1 MSGLGD
7 NSMEPLSSENRKR
20 KLSTCDTPGLGC
32 ERKRREQESKYIEE
46 LAELISANLS
56 DIDSFNV
63 KPDKCAILKETV
75 RQIRQIK
82 EQGKASSNDDD
93 VQKSDVSSTGQGV
106 IDKDHL
112 GPLLL
117 QALDGFLFVVN
128 REGSIVF
135 VSDNVTQ
142 YLQYKQEELINT
154 SVYNILHEEDRED
167 FHKNLPRTNING
179 VSWGNEA
186 TRQKSHTFTCRMLV
200 KFGHA
205 HGPMEDGPGGPRY
218 ETMQCFALTQ
228 PKAMIEEG
236 EDLQSCMICVARR
249 VTAVERTESFNTR
262 HEMSGKLIQIDQ
274 SSLRASMRPGWED
287 LLRRCIQ
294 MFLQHSDGQPWSH
307 KRHYHEAFL
316 QGHAETPLYR
326 FSLSDGTPVTAQT
339 KSKLYRHP
347 MSNEPQ
353 GFISTHLLQRE
364 PNGYRPA
371 PGGNIMPNNMRQQG
385 MGSANMNP
393 QMSVNAGGGMVM
405 GGMGGMNRGF
415 GMSEQSHMGHM
426 GPMGGGSVYGG
437 NGGGGSGG
445 GGLGSR
451 MMQMNQMNQMNQVG
465 HMNQMSQMGPM
476 NHPGPGMQQHPQQ
489 QQPPFQSAGGF
500 GLSGMNSPSGS
511 PRMGGPHQQGL
522 LMSPRNRGSPKMGA
536 NQFSPGG
543 MHSPMSGL
551 GGGGAAGGNTCS
563 FSSSSLNAL
572 QAISEGVGSSLPST
586 LTSPSAAHKPDSSPS
601 IHSSSQP
608 SHQAKPGQDGSK
620 SPAGGLGPGPGDH
633 HLPVHHHHHQHPQA
647 ESSAERP
654 DSQAAIAAKECGEA
668 SGDAGTAGADPPRRL
683 PDSKGHK
690 KLLQLL
696 TSPTEELGIS
706 GSGPTGPAGPPP
718 PSSSGAPVGLDS
730 KEATGGMTSPSST
743 GVSSSSSASGGVGLV
758 AGPGGASASAHYTG
772 SLQEKHKILHKLLQN
787 GNTPD
792 EVAKITAEAT
802 GKVTLGGQEGGEGA
816 GGSSAAGS
824 GPGLIADPK
833 QEQHSPK
840 KEKTHAL
847 LHYLLNKDD
856 SKEQADVKPKV
867 EDLEGKGLPGAG
879 GGPAAEHAESKIK
892 SEPPDDL
899 HNLESILGDLRGSSS
914 DFYPDQTGGAGANN
928 AGNKPQGCL
937 DDGLQGSPVMG
948 PGPRGPFQRT
958 MSMDG
963 KPLGGPG
970 GAVRRPML
978 IKQENMMGS
987 PDSFPGN
994 MGPMNRGG
1002 GPQRSPMG
1010 GSGDW
1015 KPRSSTS
1022 PVSSA
1027 GHPSMMRPGM
1037 EYNNG
1042 KSMMSGPT
1050 VSRSNSVPGNR
1061 SMLQQQ
1067 LMEMGGSSD
1076 MGMGMSPF
1084 SQQGQPSQSP
1094 SWHEPMMNMEGNR
1107 RQFSNPLDDLLIP
1120 PTTSEGQSDE
1130 RALLDQLDSLL
1141 NNTDGIALEEI
1152 DRALGIPDLVSQT
1165 QGAEQQLEHFGGQ
1178 DPSMLLDQKPLYGA
1192 GYPGP
1197 PAMPMQSGYG
1207 GNPMQGQ
1214 GQQAGFGPM
1223 LSPMGQGGSFPGMG
1237 GMGGMGHP
1245 RANMMRPRMMNANK
1259 PMRLQLQQRLQGQQ
1273 FMNQTRQG
1281 MAMKMENPGG
1291 NPGMRPGMQPG
1302 MGGQQGF
1309 LNAQMMVQRNRDVVN
1324 LHMRRQRMM
1333 MLMQQQQQQQAAAA
1347 AAAAAGGFSPPPNV
1361 TAPGGMDSPMG
1372 GPNMGQPGPQQFG
1385 YGGSYGMTQQ
1395 GDPSFGPSGG
1405 SPPNAMMPGRMGPQ
1419 NPMMQQHSQGGPMYP
1434 GADMKGWTQGSMGR
1448 NSSYPQQQFGPQAPL
1463 GQQQFGQQGNPG
1475 QYGGMMMNGGMPASG
1490 GGGHMGQ
1497 MGMNPMVMGRMPM
1510 GPDQKYC

>member
-1 MSGLGD
+1 MSGLGE

-20 KLSTCDTPGLGC
+20 KISTCETPGLGC
-32 ERKRREQESKYIEE
+32 DRKRREQESKYIEE
-46 LAELISANLS
+46 LAELISANLG

-128 REGSIVF
+128 REGSVVF

-154 SVYNILHEEDRED
+154 SVYNILHEDDREE
-167 FHKNLPRTNING
+167 FHKNLPKTNING
-179 VSWGNEA
+179 VSWGSEA
-186 TRQKSHTFTCRMLV
+186 ARQKSHTFTCRMLV

-205 HGPMEDGPGGPRY
+205 HGPMEEGPAGPRY

-249 VTAVERTESFNTR
+249 VTAMERTESFNTR
-262 HEMSGKLIQIDQ
+262 HELSGKLIQIDQ
-274 SSLRASMRPGWED
+274 NSLRASMRPGWED

-364 PNGYRPA
+364 PNGYRSA
-371 PGGNIMPNNMRQQG
+371 QGGNMMPNTMRPQAMVGPNPNAQ
-385 MGSANMNP
+385 MNMNT
-393 QMSVNAGGGMVM
+393 
-405 GGMGGMNRGF
+405 
-415 GMSEQSHMGHM
+415 
-426 GPMGGGSVYGG
+426 
-437 NGGGGSGG
+437 
-445 GGLGSR
+445 
-451 MMQMNQMNQMNQVG
+451 
-465 HMNQMSQMGPM
+465 
-476 NHPGPGMQQHPQQ
+476 GMQQHPQQ
-489 QQPPFQSAGGF
+489 PPFQSSGGF

-511 PRMGGPHQQGL
+511 PRMGGPQPGL

-543 MHSPMSGL
+543 MHSPMSGIVS
-551 GGGGAAGGNTCS
+551 GGGSGGSTTT

-586 LTSPSAAHKPDSSPS
+586 LTSPSPAHKPDGSPS
-601 IHSSSQP
+601 IHSASQP
-608 SHQAKPGQDGSK
+608 SQPPKPGPDGSK
-620 SPAGGLGPGPGDH
+620 SPA
-633 HLPVHHHHHQHPQA
+633 
-647 ESSAERP
+647 ESSADRP
-654 DSQAAIAAKECGEA
+654 DNQAATATKESAEG
-668 SGDAGTAGADPPRRL
+668 SNDAGVASSEPSRRL

-696 TSPTEELGIS
+696 TSPTEELGIGGS
-706 GSGPTGPAGPPP
+706 GSSGPPVPPP
-718 PSSSGAPVGLDS
+718 PASSSTPAGSDS
-730 KEATGGMTSPSST
+730 KDPTGGMTSPSST
-743 GVSSSSSASGGVGLV
+743 GVSSSSTGANPGQ
-758 AGPGGASASAHYTG
+758 ATGPGALAASLSSAHYTG

-792 EVAKITAEAT
+792 DVAKITAEAT
-802 GKVTLGGQEGGEGA
+802 GK
-816 GGSSAAGS
+816 
-824 GPGLIADPK
+824 
-833 QEQHSPK
+833 
-840 KEKTHAL
+840 
-847 LHYLLNKDD
+847 DD
-856 SKEQADVKPKV
+856 SKEPVDVKPKL
-867 EDLEGKGLPGAG
+867 EDLDVKGAPGAA
-879 GGPAAEHAESKIK
+879 GGPARGGPGSAPEHPESKIK

-914 DFYPDQTGGAGANN
+914 DFYPDQSGGGGANDTGS
-928 AGNKPQGCL
+928 KPQGCL
-937 DDGLQGSPVMG
+937 DDSLQGNAGMG
-948 PGPRGPFQRT
+948 PGPRGPFQRA

-963 KPLGGPG
+963 KPPAGPV
-970 GAVRRPML
+970 GAGRRPML

-987 PDSFPGN
+987 PDGYPGN
-994 MGPMNRGG
+994 MGPMNRGMV
-1002 GPQRSPMG
+1002 PQRSPMG
-1010 GSGDW
+1010 GSADW
-1015 KPRSSTS
+1015 GMSRSGAS
-1022 PVSSA
+1022 PVGSA

-1037 EYNNG
+1037 EYSNSRG
-1042 KSMMSGPT
+1042 MMSGPMIG
-1050 VSRSNSVPGNR
+1050 RSNSVPGTR

-1067 LMEMGGSSD
+1067 LMDMGSSAD

-1084 SQQGQPSQSP
+1084 SQQGQPNQSP
-1094 SWHEPMMNMEGNR
+1094 SWPDAIMSMDGTR
-1107 RQFSNPLDDLLIP
+1107 RQFGNALDDLLVP

-1152 DRALGIPDLVSQT
+1152 DRALGIPDLVSQN
-1165 QGAEQQLEHFGGQ
+1165 QGSEQQLESFPGQ
-1178 DPSMLLDQKPLYGA
+1178 DPSMVLDQKPLYGQ

-1197 PAMPMQSGYG
+1197 PTMPMQSGYG

-1214 GQQAGFGPM
+1214 AQQGGFGPM
-1223 LSPMGQGGSFPGMG
+1223 LSQMGQGGSFPGMG

-1245 RANMMRPRMMNANK
+1245 RANMMRPRVMTANK

-1281 MAMKMENPGG
+1281 MGMKMENPGG

-1302 MGGQQGF
+1302 MGGQPGF
-1309 LNAQMMVQRNRDVVN
+1309 INAQMMAQRSREMVTMQ
-1324 LHMRRQRMM
+1324 MRRQRMM
-1333 MLMQQQQQQQAAAA
+1333 MLMQH
-1347 AAAAAGGFSPPPNV
+1347 PPPNV
-1361 TAPGGMDSPMG
+1361 TAPGGMESPMG
-1372 GPNMGQPGPQQFG
+1372 GPTMGQSGPQQFG
-1385 YGGSYGMTQQ
+1385 YGGSYGMGQQ
-1395 GDPSFGPSGG
+1395 GDPSFGPAGG
-1405 SPPNAMMPGRMGPQ
+1405 SPPNAMMPGRLGPQ
-1419 NPMMQQHSQGGPMYP
+1419 NPMMQQHPQGGPMYQ
-1434 GADMKGWTQGSMGR
+1434 GAEMKGWSQGGMGR
-1448 NSSYPQQQFGPQAPL
+1448 TSSYPQQQFGQQGPP

-1497 MGMNPMVMGRMPM
+1497 MGGQMGMNPMVMGRMPM
-1510 GPDQKYC
+1510 GPDQVGAERRRV